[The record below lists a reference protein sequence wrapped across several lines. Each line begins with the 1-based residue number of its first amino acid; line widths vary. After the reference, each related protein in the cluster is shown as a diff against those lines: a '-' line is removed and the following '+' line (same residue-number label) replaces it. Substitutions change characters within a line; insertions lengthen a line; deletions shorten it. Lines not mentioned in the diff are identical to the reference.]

1 MDIGNRLTFDAGKQF
16 NTFLAAI
23 LNYITISVNKEK
35 PCGCNGFSIAS

>member
-23 LNYITISVNKEK
+23 LNHITISVNKEK
-35 PCGCNGFSIAS
+35 PYSCNGFSTTS